1 MKTAPEVEVVTA
13 EINII
18 IYTKELNLKFSLRL
32 HIAFMMTY
40 CSMFNVAELYANAN
54 YVVRWMLWQ
63 VTSPR
68 LLVKT
73 SPNHTIR

>member
-18 IYTKELNLKFSLRL
+18 IYTKELNLKFSL